1 MFANEMAEATCIIG
15 HKRPHECNEEV
26 EEAQKTKRKRKVD
39 EDTCQN
45 QHQCKEKKSRLSA
58 ELFGEDCEISHEQVY
73 EFLKYAALGKR
84 HNAAQPSWCRIYHQ
98 RHLAKVVV
106 IVLQEVSQLYFY
118 RFYLQFKHLRRAF
131 QHRFSLPPTSANFIA
146 SVCGEGISMKHQNS
160 IHGSASASS
169 GRISKNSDLQK
180 DPIIEKYGKEKHGLT
195 SYILT
200 LEEMRK
206 YDYPLEGSP
215 GCENYVHTQCESPRT
230 DSSPLFG
237 LDCEM
242 CLTEKGNEVTRVSV
256 VDAEGQC
263 IMDELIKP
271 ETQILNYLTRYSGI
285 TRKILLPV
293 KTKLPEIQDKLKKLL
308 PHDAVLV
315 GHSLNVDLHALQM
328 IHPSVIDTSLLFARH
343 KGRRFK
349 LKFLAK
355 AVLGKEI
362 QCENKVGHDPTED
375 AEAALELL
383 QYFID
388 QGPRKVVELNLETVL
403 SAPNLMESSQQK
415 SALQLQQNGVQK
427 QSSEPPGILK
437 PCFLDH
443 LNATGQKTLLLSRKE
458 LASSGL
464 CQNSLSTLNKQI
476 LKRAIQEVPLSS
488 FSVIQ
493 FALRSEH
500 VAPDLVAEVCEKMR
514 IQLADMLTVY
524 VGPFDKDFCLK
535 SLRREF
541 KKCGPIQ
548 SLTVLTETHQPHI
561 CIQYEVLEAAQLA
574 MESLNG
580 ADVAG
585 SYIKVQRPV
594 TVMMLDCDMLI
605 KELEMDIENE
615 GVIYVAGLKK
625 TLTETDLQ
633 EKFSHLK
640 NLQALFWPRD
650 LKSGK
655 HRNYCFLK
663 FQTSESALEALQDI
677 NRQGAEG
684 SRLQSRKA
692 LTPSHLHRW
701 ICHMDRNDGK
711 PSQLAHHILQVK
723 KEQLSASEQ
732 DLRKKLKKLDRNIK
746 KLYRSLENNTLCV
759 ILLPGV
765 NSIYGSFSGLGLMGI
780 KEESRSSAC

>member
-1 MFANEMAEATCIIG
+1 MFASERVEAISVMG
-15 HKRPHECNEEV
+15 HKRPHEYNEE
-26 EEAQKTKRKRKVD
+26 EEESQKTRKKRKVD
-39 EDTCQN
+39 DTGQK
-45 QHQCKEKKSRLSA
+45 QHKHKEKKSHLSA
-58 ELFGEDCEISHEQVY
+58 ELFGEECELSHEQVY

-84 HNAAQPSWCRIYHQ
+84 HNATQPSWCHIYHQ
-98 RHLAKVVV
+98 RHLARVVV

-118 RFYLQFKHLRRAF
+118 RFYLQFKHLRKAF
-131 QHRFSLPPTSANFIA
+131 QHRFSLPPTSANFID
-146 SVCGEGISMKHQNS
+146 SMCGEGISMKQQNS
-160 IHGSASASS
+160 NQGSTSVCS
-169 GRISKNSDLQK
+169 RNIPKNSDLQK
-180 DPIIEKYGKEKHGLT
+180 DAITQKYGEEKQGLT
-195 SYILT
+195 SYLLT

-215 GCENYVHTQCESPRT
+215 GCGNYVHTQCESPRT

-242 CLTEKGNEVTRVSV
+242 CLTKMGSEVTRVSL
-256 VDAEGQC
+256 VDAEGRC

-271 ETQILNYLTRYSGI
+271 ESQIVNYLTRYSGI
-285 TRKILLPV
+285 TQKILLPV

-308 PHDAVLV
+308 PRDAVLV
-315 GHSLNVDLHALQM
+315 GHSLNADLHALQM

-343 KGRRFK
+343 RGRRFK

-383 QYFID
+383 QYFIE
-388 QGPRKVVELNLETVL
+388 QGPKKVVELNLERVL
-403 SAPNLMESSQQK
+403 STTKLMESLEQK
-415 SALQLQQNGVQK
+415 SMLQMQENEIQK
-427 QSSEPPGILK
+427 HSSDPPGI
-437 PCFLDH
+437 PTPWCFLDY
-443 LNATGQKTLLLSRKE
+443 LSATGQKTLFLSRKE

-464 CQNSLSTLNKQI
+464 YQNSLSTSNKQI

-493 FALRSEH
+493 FALHSEH
-500 VAPDLVAEVCEKMR
+500 VAPDLLAEVCEKMR

-524 VGPFDKDFCLK
+524 AGPFHKDFCLK
-535 SLRREF
+535 SVRREF
-541 KKCGPIQ
+541 KKCGPIR

-574 MESLNG
+574 VESLNG

-585 SYIKVQRPV
+585 SCIKVQRPV
-594 TVMMLDCDMLI
+594 TVMMLDCDMLL

-615 GVIYVAGLKK
+615 GVIYVAGMKK
-625 TLTETDLQ
+625 AQTERDLQ
-633 EKFSHLK
+633 EKFRHFK
-640 NLQALFWPRD
+640 DLQALFWPRD

-663 FQTSESALEALQDI
+663 FQTSEGALGALQEI
-677 NRQGAEG
+677 NRQRAEG
-684 SRLQSRKA
+684 SHLRSRKG

-701 ICHMDRNDGK
+701 ICQMDPNDRK
-711 PSQLAHHILQVK
+711 PIQLAHHVKHMK
-723 KEQLSASEQ
+723 KEQLSTSEQ
-732 DLRKKLKKLDRNIK
+732 DIRKKLKQLDCSIK
-746 KLYRSLENNTLCV
+746 KLYESLEDNTLCV
-759 ILLPGV
+759 VLLPGV
-765 NSIYGSFSGLGLMGI
+765 NRLYGSCSGLGLIGI
-780 KEESRSSAC
+780 KDGNCAC

>member
-1 MFANEMAEATCIIG
+1 LVTNNNTMWS
-15 HKRPHECNEEV
+15 KRRMLPNDLG
-26 EEAQKTKRKRKVD
+26 KPTG
-39 EDTCQN
+39 
-45 QHQCKEKKSRLSA
+45 
-58 ELFGEDCEISHEQVY
+58 LFGEDCEISHEQVY

-84 HNAAQPSWCRIYHQ
+84 HNASQPSWCRIYHR

-118 RFYLQFKHLRRAF
+118 RFYLQFRHLRRAF
-131 QHRFSLPPTSANFIA
+131 QHVSPQTVLLPSKIFQPTIP
-146 SVCGEGISMKHQNS
+146 
-160 IHGSASASS
+160 HGH
-169 GRISKNSDLQK
+169 ISKNSDLQK
-180 DPIIEKYGKEKHGLT
+180 DPIIEKYGEEKHGLT

-206 YDYPLEGSP
+206 YNYPLEGSF
-215 GCENYVHTQCESPRT
+215 GCENYVHTQCERPRT

-242 CLTEKGNEVTRVSV
+242 CLTEKGNEVTRVSL
-256 VDAEGQC
+256 VDAEGRC

-308 PHDAVLV
+308 PRDAVLV
-315 GHSLNVDLHALQM
+315 GHSLNADLHALQM

-375 AEAALELL
+375 AEAAIELL

-388 QGPRKVVELNLETVL
+388 QGPRKVFDIYHDSV
-403 SAPNLMESSQQK
+403 S
-415 SALQLQQNGVQK
+415 
-427 QSSEPPGILK
+427 
-437 PCFLDH
+437 FLDH
-443 LNATGQKTLLLSRKE
+443 LNAAGQKTLLLSRKE

-464 CQNSLSTLNKQI
+464 GQNSLSTSNKQI

-500 VAPDLVAEVCEKMR
+500 VAPNLVAEVCEKMR

-524 VGPFDKDFCLK
+524 AGPFDKDFCLK

-585 SYIKVQRPV
+585 SCIKVQRPV

-625 TLTETDLQ
+625 TLTEIDLQ

-640 NLQALFWPRD
+640 DLQALFWPRD
-650 LKSGK
+650 LKRGK

-684 SRLQSRKA
+684 SQLQSRKA
-692 LTPSHLHRW
+692 LTTSHLHRW
-701 ICHMDRNDGK
+701 ICHMAHNNGK
-711 PSQLAHHILQVK
+711 PIQLAHRILHVK
-723 KEQLSASEQ
+723 KEQLSTSV
-732 DLRKKLKKLDRNIK
+732 
-746 KLYRSLENNTLCV
+746 S
-759 ILLPGV
+759 
-765 NSIYGSFSGLGLMGI
+765 
-780 KEESRSSAC
+780 

>member
-1 MFANEMAEATCIIG
+1 MFANEMAEAACVIG

-26 EEAQKTKRKRKVD
+26 EEPQKTKKKRKVD

-45 QHQCKEKKSRLSA
+45 QHKRKEKKSRLSA
-58 ELFGEDCEISHEQVY
+58 GLFGEDCEIRHEQVY

-84 HNAAQPSWCRIYHQ
+84 HNATQPSWCRIYHQ

-118 RFYLQFKHLRRAF
+118 KFYLQFKHLRRAF

-146 SVCGEGISMKHQNS
+146 SVCGEGINMKHQNS
-160 IHGSASASS
+160 M
-169 GRISKNSDLQK
+169 Q
-180 DPIIEKYGKEKHGLT
+180 
-195 SYILT
+195 
-200 LEEMRK
+200 
-206 YDYPLEGSP
+206 GSP
-215 GCENYVHTQCESPRT
+215 GCGNYVHTQCESPRT

-242 CLTEKGNEVTRVSV
+242 CLTEKGNEVTRVSL

-271 ETQILNYLTRYSGI
+271 ETQILNYFTRYSGI

-293 KTKLPEIQDKLKKLL
+293 KTKLPEVQDKLKKLL
-308 PHDAVLV
+308 PCDAVLV
-315 GHSLNVDLHALQM
+315 GHSLNADLHALQM

-362 QCENKVGHDPTED
+362 QSENKVGHDPTED

-388 QGPRKVVELNLETVL
+388 QGPRKVVELNLEMVL
-403 SAPNLMESSQQK
+403 SAPNLIESSQQK

-427 QSSEPPGILK
+427 HSSEPPSIPK

-464 CQNSLSTLNKQI
+464 CQNSLSTSNKQI

-493 FALRSEH
+493 FTLRSAH
-500 VAPDLVAEVCEKMR
+500 DAPDLVAEVCEKMR

-524 VGPFDKDFCLK
+524 AGPFDKDFCLK

-585 SYIKVQRPV
+585 SHIKVQRPV

-615 GVIYVAGLKK
+615 GVIYVAGVKK
-625 TLTETDLQ
+625 TLTDTDLQ

-640 NLQALFWPRD
+640 DLQALFWPRD

-663 FQTSESALEALQDI
+663 FQTSESAQEALQDI
-677 NRQGAEG
+677 NRQGAKG
-684 SRLQSRKA
+684 SQLQSRKA
-692 LTPSHLHRW
+692 LTSSHLHRW
-701 ICHMDRNDGK
+701 ICHMDYNDGK
-711 PSQLAHHILQVK
+711 PIQLVHHILHMK
-723 KEQLSASEQ
+723 KEQLSTSEQ
-732 DLRKKLKKLDRNIK
+732 DIRKKLKKLDRSIK

-759 ILLPGV
+759 VLLPGV
-765 NSIYGSFSGLGLMGI
+765 NSVYGSFSGLGLMGI
-780 KEESRSSAC
+780 KEESRNSAC

>member
-1 MFANEMAEATCIIG
+1 MAEATCIIG
-15 HKRPHECNEEV
+15 HQRPHECNEEV
-26 EEAQKTKRKRKVD
+26 EEAQKTKKKRKVD

-45 QHQCKEKKSRLSA
+45 QHQRKEKKSRLSA

-160 IHGSASASS
+160 IQGTSLSSASS

-242 CLTEKGNEVTRVSV
+242 CLTEKGNEVTRVSL
-256 VDAEGQC
+256 VDAKGRC

-293 KTKLPEIQDKLKKLL
+293 KTKLPEIHDKLKKLL
-308 PHDAVLV
+308 PRDAVLV

-388 QGPRKVVELNLETVL
+388 QGPRKVFDIYHDSV
-403 SAPNLMESSQQK
+403 S
-415 SALQLQQNGVQK
+415 
-427 QSSEPPGILK
+427 
-437 PCFLDH
+437 FLDH

-500 VAPDLVAEVCEKMR
+500 VAPDLVAEMR

-524 VGPFDKDFCLK
+524 AGPFDKDFCLK

-640 NLQALFWPRD
+640 DLQALFWPRD

-677 NRQGAEG
+677 NGQGAEG

-701 ICHMDRNDGK
+701 ICHMDHNDGK
-711 PSQLAHHILQVK
+711 PSQLAHHILHVK
-723 KEQLSASEQ
+723 KEQLSTSV
-732 DLRKKLKKLDRNIK
+732 
-746 KLYRSLENNTLCV
+746 S
-759 ILLPGV
+759 
-765 NSIYGSFSGLGLMGI
+765 
-780 KEESRSSAC
+780 

>member
-1 MFANEMAEATCIIG
+1 MFANEMAEATCIIR
-15 HKRPHECNEEV
+15 HKRPNECNGEV
-26 EEAQKTKRKRKVD
+26 EELQKTKKKRKVD
-39 EDTCQN
+39 EDTCQS
-45 QHQCKEKKSRLSA
+45 QHKHKEKKSRLSA
-58 ELFGEDCEISHEQVY
+58 VLFGENCEISHDQVY
-73 EFLKYAALGKR
+73 EFLKYAALEKH
-84 HNAAQPSWCRIYHQ
+84 HNATQPSWCHIYHQ
-98 RHLAKVVV
+98 RHLARVVI

-118 RFYLQFKHLRRAF
+118 RFYLQFKHLRKAF
-131 QHRFSLPPTSANFIA
+131 RHRFSLPPTSANFIA
-146 SVCGEGISMKHQNS
+146 SVCGQGISMKHQNS
-160 IHGSASASS
+160 KQGSASVCS
-169 GRISKNSDLQK
+169 GRIPNCSDLQK
-180 DPIIEKYGKEKHGLT
+180 DPIIQKYGEEKHGLT

-242 CLTEKGNEVTRVSV
+242 CLTEKGNEVTRVAL
-256 VDAEGQC
+256 VDAESRC

-271 ETQILNYLTRYSGI
+271 ETPILNYLTRYSGI

-308 PHDAVLV
+308 PRDAVLV
-315 GHSLNVDLHALQM
+315 GHSLNADLQALQM

-383 QYFID
+383 KYFID
-388 QGPRKVVELNLETVL
+388 QGPRKVAELSLETVL
-403 SAPNLMESSQQK
+403 TAPNLTESSQQK
-415 SALQLQQNGVQK
+415 STIELQQNGVWK
-427 QSSEPPGILK
+427 QSSEPPSMPK

-443 LNATGQKTLLLSRKE
+443 LDATGQKTLLLGRQE
-458 LASSGL
+458 LVSSGL
-464 CQNSLSTLNKQI
+464 CQNSLNTLNKQI
-476 LKRAIQEVPLSS
+476 LERAIQEVPLSS

-493 FALRSEH
+493 FALHSEY
-500 VAPDLVAEVCEKMR
+500 VAPDLVAEVCEKVR
-514 IQLADMLTVY
+514 LQLADMCTVY
-524 VGPFDKDFCLK
+524 VGPFGKDFCLE

-541 KKCGPIQ
+541 KKCGPIR

-561 CIQYEVLEAAQLA
+561 RIQYEVLEAAQLA

-580 ADVAG
+580 AEVAG
-585 SYIKVQRPV
+585 SSIKVQRPV

-615 GVIYVAGLKK
+615 GVIYVAGVKK

-640 NLQALFWPRD
+640 DLQALFLPRD

-663 FQTSESALEALQDI
+663 FQTSESALDAVKAI

-684 SRLQSRKA
+684 IRLQSRKA

-701 ICHMDRNDGK
+701 ISHMDHNDGK
-711 PSQLAHHILQVK
+711 PIQPAHNILHVK
-723 KEQLSASEQ
+723 KEQLSISEQ
-732 DLRKKLKKLDRNIK
+732 DLRKKLKKLDHSIK
-746 KLYRSLENNTLCV
+746 KLYKNLENNTLCV

-765 NSIYGSFSGLGLMGI
+765 NSVYGSCSGLGLMGI
-780 KEESRSSAC
+780 KEENRSNAC

>member
-1 MFANEMAEATCIIG
+1 MAEATCIIG

-26 EEAQKTKRKRKVD
+26 EKPQKTKKKRKID

-45 QHQCKEKKSRLSA
+45 QHKHKKKSRLSA
-58 ELFGEDCEISHEQVY
+58 GLFGDDCEISHEQVY
-73 EFLKYAALGKR
+73 EFLKYAALGKH
-84 HNAAQPSWCRIYHQ
+84 HNATQPSWCRIYHQ

-131 QHRFSLPPTSANFIA
+131 QHRFSLLPTSANFIA

-160 IHGSASASS
+160 MQGSASAST
-169 GRISKNSDLQK
+169 GHIHKNVDLQK
-180 DPIIEKYGKEKHGLT
+180 DPIIEKYGEEKHDLT

-215 GCENYVHTQCESPRT
+215 GCGNYVHTQCESPRT

-242 CLTEKGNEVTRVSV
+242 CLTEKGNEVTRVSL
-256 VDAEGQC
+256 VDAEGRC
-263 IMDELIKP
+263 IMDDLIKP

-308 PHDAVLV
+308 PRDAVLV
-315 GHSLNVDLHALQM
+315 GHSLNADLHALQM

-388 QGPRKVVELNLETVL
+388 QGPRKVVELNLEMVL
-403 SAPNLMESSQQK
+403 SAANLTESSQQK

-427 QSSEPPGILK
+427 QSSEPPSI
-437 PCFLDH
+437 PTSCFLDY

-464 CQNSLSTLNKQI
+464 CQNSLSTLNKQV

-493 FALRSEH
+493 FSLHSEH
-500 VAPDLVAEVCEKMR
+500 VAADLVAEVHEKMR

-524 VGPFDKDFCLK
+524 AGPFDKDFCLK

-585 SYIKVQRPV
+585 SCIKVQRPV
-594 TVMMLDCDMLI
+594 TVMMLDCDVLI

-615 GVIYVAGLKK
+615 GVIYVAGVKK

-640 NLQALFWPRD
+640 DLQALFWPRD

-663 FQTSESALEALQDI
+663 FQTSESALEALKDI

-701 ICHMDRNDGK
+701 ICHMDHKDGK
-711 PSQLAHHILQVK
+711 PIQLAHHILHVK
-723 KEQLSASEQ
+723 KEQLSTSEQ
-732 DLRKKLKKLDRNIK
+732 DLRKKLKKLDRSIK

-759 ILLPGV
+759 VLLPGV
-765 NSIYGSFSGLGLMGI
+765 NSVYGSFSGLGLMGI
-780 KEESRSSAC
+780 KEESSSSAC

>member
-1 MFANEMAEATCIIG
+1 MFANEMAEAACVIG
-15 HKRPHECNEEV
+15 HKRPHKCNQEV
-26 EEAQKTKRKRKVD
+26 EEPQKTKKKRKVD
-39 EDTCQN
+39 EDACQN
-45 QHQCKEKKSRLSA
+45 QHKRKEKKSRLSA
-58 ELFGEDCEISHEQVY
+58 GLFGEDCEIRHEQVY

-84 HNAAQPSWCRIYHQ
+84 HNATQPSWCRIYHQ

-118 RFYLQFKHLRRAF
+118 KFYLQFKHLRRAF
-131 QHRFSLPPTSANFIA
+131 QHRFSLPPASANFIA

-160 IHGSASASS
+160 MQGSASAYS
-169 GRISKNSDLQK
+169 GHIPKNSDLQK
-180 DPIIEKYGKEKHGLT
+180 DPIIEKYGEEKHGLT

-215 GCENYVHTQCESPRT
+215 GCGNYVHTQCESPRT

-242 CLTEKGNEVTRVSV
+242 CLTEKGNEVTRVSL
-256 VDAEGQC
+256 VDAKGQC

-271 ETQILNYLTRYSGI
+271 ETQILNYFTRYSGI

-308 PHDAVLV
+308 PCDAVLV
-315 GHSLNVDLHALQM
+315 GHSLNADLHALQM

-362 QCENKVGHDPTED
+362 QSENKVGHDPTED

-388 QGPRKVVELNLETVL
+388 QGPRK
-403 SAPNLMESSQQK
+403 
-415 SALQLQQNGVQK
+415 
-427 QSSEPPGILK
+427 
-437 PCFLDH
+437 
-443 LNATGQKTLLLSRKE
+443 
-458 LASSGL
+458 
-464 CQNSLSTLNKQI
+464 I

-493 FALRSEH
+493 FTLRSAH
-500 VAPDLVAEVCEKMR
+500 DAPDLVAEVCEKMR

-524 VGPFDKDFCLK
+524 AGPFDKDFCLK

-561 CIQYEVLEAAQLA
+561 RIQYEVLEAAQLA

-585 SYIKVQRPV
+585 SHIKVQRPV
-594 TVMMLDCDMLI
+594 TVMMLDCDILI

-615 GVIYVAGLKK
+615 GVIYVAGVKK
-625 TLTETDLQ
+625 TLTDTDLQ

-640 NLQALFWPRD
+640 DLQALFWPRD

-677 NRQGAEG
+677 NRQGAKG
-684 SRLQSRKA
+684 SQLQSRKA
-692 LTPSHLHRW
+692 LTSSHLHRW
-701 ICHMDRNDGK
+701 ICHMDYNDGK
-711 PSQLAHHILQVK
+711 PIQLVHHILHMK
-723 KEQLSASEQ
+723 KEQLSTSEQ
-732 DLRKKLKKLDRNIK
+732 DIRKKLKKLDRSIK

-759 ILLPGV
+759 VLLPGV
-765 NSIYGSFSGLGLMGI
+765 N
-780 KEESRSSAC
+780 R

>member
-1 MFANEMAEATCIIG
+1 MFANEMAEAACVIG

-26 EEAQKTKRKRKVD
+26 EEPQKTKKKRKVD

-45 QHQCKEKKSRLSA
+45 QHKRKEKKSRLSA
-58 ELFGEDCEISHEQVY
+58 GLFGEDCEIRHEQVY
-73 EFLKYAALGKR
+73 EFLKYAVLGKH
-84 HNAAQPSWCRIYHQ
+84 HNATQPSWCRIYHQ

-118 RFYLQFKHLRRAF
+118 KFYLQFKHLRRAF

-160 IHGSASASS
+160 MQGSASAYS
-169 GRISKNSDLQK
+169 GHIPKNSDLQK
-180 DPIIEKYGKEKHGLT
+180 DPIIEKYGEEKHGLT

-215 GCENYVHTQCESPRT
+215 GCGNYVHTQCESPRT

-242 CLTEKGNEVTRVSV
+242 CLTEKGNEVTRVSL

-271 ETQILNYLTRYSGI
+271 ETQILNYFTRYSGI

-308 PHDAVLV
+308 PCDAVLV
-315 GHSLNVDLHALQM
+315 GHSLNADLHALQM

-362 QCENKVGHDPTED
+362 QSENKVGHDPKED

-388 QGPRKVVELNLETVL
+388 QGPRKVVELNLEMVL

-427 QSSEPPGILK
+427 HSSEPPSIPK
-437 PCFLDH
+437 PCFLDY

-464 CQNSLSTLNKQI
+464 CQNSLSTSNKQI

-493 FALRSEH
+493 FTLRSAH
-500 VAPDLVAEVCEKMR
+500 DAPDLVAEVCEKMR

-524 VGPFDKDFCLK
+524 AGPFDKDFCLK

-585 SYIKVQRPV
+585 SQIKVQRPV

-615 GVIYVAGLKK
+615 GVIYVAGVKK
-625 TLTETDLQ
+625 TLTDTDLQ

-640 NLQALFWPRD
+640 DLQALFWPRD

-663 FQTSESALEALQDI
+663 FQTSESAQEALQDI
-677 NRQGAEG
+677 NRQGAKG
-684 SRLQSRKA
+684 SQLQSRKA
-692 LTPSHLHRW
+692 LTSSHLHRW
-701 ICHMDRNDGK
+701 ICHMDYNDGK
-711 PSQLAHHILQVK
+711 PIQLVHHILHIK
-723 KEQLSASEQ
+723 KEQLSTSEQ
-732 DLRKKLKKLDRNIK
+732 DIRKKLKKLDRSIK

-759 ILLPGV
+759 VLLPGV
-765 NSIYGSFSGLGLMGI
+765 NSVYGSFSGLGLMGI
-780 KEESRSSAC
+780 KEESRNSAC

>member
-1 MFANEMAEATCIIG
+1 KARFSPGLNGHNSLMAMG
-15 HKRPHECNEEV
+15 G
-26 EEAQKTKRKRKVD
+26 
-39 EDTCQN
+39 QN
-45 QHQCKEKKSRLSA
+45 TTEKKSRLSA
-58 ELFGEDCEISHEQVY
+58 GLFGDDCEISHEQVY
-73 EFLKYAALGKR
+73 EFLKYAALGKH
-84 HNAAQPSWCRIYHQ
+84 HNATQPSWCRIYHQ

-131 QHRFSLPPTSANFIA
+131 QHRFSLLPTSANFIA

-160 IHGSASASS
+160 MQGSASAST
-169 GRISKNSDLQK
+169 GHIHKNVDLQK
-180 DPIIEKYGKEKHGLT
+180 DPIIEKYGEEKHDLT

-215 GCENYVHTQCESPRT
+215 GCGNYVHTQCESPRT

-242 CLTEKGNEVTRVSV
+242 CLTEKGNEVTRVSL
-256 VDAEGQC
+256 VDAEGRC
-263 IMDELIKP
+263 IMDDLIKP

-308 PHDAVLV
+308 PRDAVLV
-315 GHSLNVDLHALQM
+315 GHSLNADLHALQM

-388 QGPRKVVELNLETVL
+388 QGPRKVVELNLEMVL
-403 SAPNLMESSQQK
+403 SAANLTESSQQK

-427 QSSEPPGILK
+427 QSIDIYHDSVS
-437 PCFLDH
+437 FLDY

-464 CQNSLSTLNKQI
+464 CQNSLSTLNKQV

-493 FALRSEH
+493 FSLHSEH
-500 VAPDLVAEVCEKMR
+500 VAADLVAEVHEKMR

-524 VGPFDKDFCLK
+524 AGPFDKDFCLK

-585 SYIKVQRPV
+585 SCIKVQRPV
-594 TVMMLDCDMLI
+594 TVMMLDCDVLI

-615 GVIYVAGLKK
+615 GVIYVAGVKK

-640 NLQALFWPRD
+640 DLQALFWPRD

-663 FQTSESALEALQDI
+663 FQTSESALEALKDI

-701 ICHMDRNDGK
+701 ICHMDHKDGK
-711 PSQLAHHILQVK
+711 PIQLAHHILHVK
-723 KEQLSASEQ
+723 KEQLSTSEQ
-732 DLRKKLKKLDRNIK
+732 DLRKKLKKLDRSIK

-759 ILLPGV
+759 VLLPGD
-765 NSIYGSFSGLGLMGI
+765 
-780 KEESRSSAC
+780 SS

>member
-1 MFANEMAEATCIIG
+1 MRG
-15 HKRPHECNEEV
+15 VSRG
-26 EEAQKTKRKRKVD
+26 
-39 EDTCQN
+39 QN
-45 QHQCKEKKSRLSA
+45 TTEKKSRLSA
-58 ELFGEDCEISHEQVY
+58 GLFGEDCEISHEQVY

-84 HNAAQPSWCRIYHQ
+84 HNASQPSWCRIYHR

-118 RFYLQFKHLRRAF
+118 RFYLQFRHLRRAF

-146 SVCGEGISMKHQNS
+146 SVCGEGISMKHQNT
-160 IHGSASASS
+160 SASS
-169 GRISKNSDLQK
+169 GHISKNSDLQK
-180 DPIIEKYGKEKHGLT
+180 DPIIEKYGEEKHGLT

-206 YDYPLEGSP
+206 YNYPLEGSF
-215 GCENYVHTQCESPRT
+215 GCENYVHTQCERPRT

-242 CLTEKGNEVTRVSV
+242 CLTEKGNEVTRVSL
-256 VDAEGQC
+256 VDAEGRC

-308 PHDAVLV
+308 PRDAVLV
-315 GHSLNVDLHALQM
+315 GHSLNADLHALQM

-375 AEAALELL
+375 AEAAIELL

-388 QGPRKVVELNLETVL
+388 QGPRKVCNFLFFFKQIL
-403 SAPNLMESSQQK
+403 SQRFL
-415 SALQLQQNGVQK
+415 VQSK
-427 QSSEPPGILK
+427 LSY
-437 PCFLDH
+437 FLDH
-443 LNATGQKTLLLSRKE
+443 LNAAGQKTLLLSRKE

-464 CQNSLSTLNKQI
+464 GQNSLSTSNKQI

-500 VAPDLVAEVCEKMR
+500 VAPNLVAEVCEKMR

-524 VGPFDKDFCLK
+524 AGPFDKDFCLK

-585 SYIKVQRPV
+585 SCIKVQRPV

-625 TLTETDLQ
+625 TLTEIDLQ

-640 NLQALFWPRD
+640 DLQALFWPRD
-650 LKSGK
+650 LKRGK

-684 SRLQSRKA
+684 SQLQSRKA
-692 LTPSHLHRW
+692 LTTSHLHRW
-701 ICHMDRNDGK
+701 ICHMAHNNGK
-711 PSQLAHHILQVK
+711 PIQLAHRILHVK
-723 KEQLSASEQ
+723 KEQLSTSEQ
-732 DLRKKLKKLDRNIK
+732 DLRKKLKKLDHSIK

-759 ILLPGV
+759 VLLPGV
-765 NSIYGSFSGLGLMGI
+765 NSLNCSKEDLGQ
-780 KEESRSSAC
+780 SRH